1 MKVGDL
7 MTKEV
12 RMARADMTIRE
23 AAQLMTDFDVGGLP
37 VVKNGNLVGFVTDRD
52 IILRVVAAGVDA
64 SMTTVGG
71 AMTQNVVKL
80 DTGRGAGEALAI
92 MNERKIRRVVVTGG
106 GERIAGILS
115 LGDLA
120 ARGRIEVGAGQV
132 LGELTGRKK

>member
-23 AAQLMTDFDVGGLP
+23 AAQSMTDFDVGGLP